1 MNKKLLIGSVIA
13 VVIAIIAGIIY
24 LTMSAQPQDV
34 DTSTSLQDD
43 NLETAVL
50 AGGCFWCVE
59 ADLEKLDGVP
69 EVVSGYSGGENEN
82 PTYENYAQGG
92 HREVVKAYYDP
103 GKISYRQLLTYFIK
117 HIDPTDGEGSFG
129 DRGEQ
134 YSPAIYYEN
143 EEDKRIAREV
153 LQEMEDGNVYK
164 EPLQVPVLERGEFW
178 KAEDYHQDYYKKS
191 SLKYKFYRKA
201 SGRDA
206 FIEDHWGKRADD
218 LPPREGGERVS
229 GDWKNYTK
237 PSDEELREMLTPLQY
252 KVTQKDGTEPAFN
265 NAYWDNQEEGI
276 YVDLL
281 SGEPLFSTEHQFKS
295 GTGWPSFYKPL
306 EPNNIVEKEDR
317 KLFFTRTEIRSKHS
331 DSHIGHVFEDGPEPT
346 GLRYCMNSAA
356 MRFIPKDRMEEEG
369 YGEYLDHLEE

>member
-1 MNKKLLIGSVIA
+1 MNKKIFIGSAIVVLIA
-13 VVIAIIAGIIY
+13 VAALMY
-24 LTMSAQPQDV
+24 FNMSAQPQETETSVDV
-34 DTSTSLQDD
+34 QKED
-43 NLETAVL
+43 LETAVL

-59 ADLEKLDGVP
+59 SDLEKLDGVP
-69 EVVSGYSGGENEN
+69 EVVSGYSGGDSEN
-82 PTYENYAQGG
+82 PTYDNYAQAG

-103 GKISYRQLLTYFIK
+103 NKITYRQLLTYFIK

-134 YSPAIYYEN
+134 YSPAIYYTS
-143 EEDKRIAREV
+143 EEEQRIAQEV
-153 LQEMEDGNVYK
+153 LREMENGNVYK
-164 EPLQVPVLERGEFW
+164 EPLQVPVLEREQFW

-206 FIEDHWGKRADD
+206 FINDHWGDRADE
-218 LPPREGGERVS
+218 LPPRAGGATDA
-229 GDWKNYTK
+229 DWRNYSK
-237 PSDEELREMLTPLQY
+237 PDNEVLRDMLTPLQY
-252 KVTQKDGTEPAFN
+252 KVTQKEGTEPAFN

-306 EPNNIVEKEDR
+306 EPENVVEKEDR
-317 KLFFTRTEIRSKHS
+317 TLFFTRTEIRSKYS

-356 MRFIPKDRMEEEG
+356 MRFIPKDRMEEAG
-369 YGEYLDHLEE
+369 YGEYLDHFE